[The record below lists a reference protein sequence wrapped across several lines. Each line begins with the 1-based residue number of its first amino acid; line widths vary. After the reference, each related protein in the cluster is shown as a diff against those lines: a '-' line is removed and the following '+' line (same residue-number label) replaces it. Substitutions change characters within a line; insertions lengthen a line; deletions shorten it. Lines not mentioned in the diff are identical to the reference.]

1 MASRA
6 RRKKIRNAAISDP
19 IRVAFVI
26 AYISPATVKLG
37 PPECDIERLRSF
49 FYKVC
54 EMITIDANFVD
65 AYEILNDMKL
75 ALLSHVD
82 YYRQEEYTDFQR
94 ILTEIE
100 TKIVPAIQAQT
111 DTFDLAD
118 LQADIG
124 YIQMIMKEIYLP
136 PSQEGE
142 QSTSE
147 YTHGSVHPSDHTH
160 DHTHDHTYGSRS
172 DTMSVHT
179 HGCVPQSDHTHDS
192 GSVYL
197 NDRISEY
204 NSDRMSEH
212 ISEQFTDHTSEHS
225 SERNSMPYTH
235 KSSHK
240 VSRMILKVLRS
251 IIRSIPYPDII
262 RYTSTFISYIET
274 AYHSNEGL
282 ERLQDKLI
290 SMIGNINH
298 GVSPGI
304 IKMRVDFIKSMLDN
318 CVPS

>member
-6 RRKKIRNAAISDP
+6 RRKKIRTAAISDP

-26 AYISPATVKLG
+26 AYISPAVTLA
-37 PPECDIERLRSF
+37 PPECDIERLRTF

-111 DTFDLAD
+111 DTFDLSD

-124 YIQMIMKEIYLP
+124 YIQMIMKEIYIP
-136 PSQEGE
+136 PSQEGD

-147 YTHGSVHPSDHTH
+147 YTPGSVHPSDHTY

-262 RYTSTFISYIET
+262 RYTNTFISYIET